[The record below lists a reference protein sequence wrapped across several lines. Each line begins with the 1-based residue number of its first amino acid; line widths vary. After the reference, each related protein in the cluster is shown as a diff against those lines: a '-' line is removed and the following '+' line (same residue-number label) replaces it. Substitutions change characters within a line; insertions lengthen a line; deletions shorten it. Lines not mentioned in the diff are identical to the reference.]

1 MNNERVEGK
10 GEAQDNE
17 RYINVSGSVF
27 VLDEGVTLVA
37 KVPIHVVSQ
46 VLQEVWLPRS
56 LIVGAIHYLD
66 NGDEGQGSALLARW
80 FPAISR
86 MR

>member
-1 MNNERVEGK
+1 M
-10 GEAQDNE
+10 
-17 RYINVSGSVF
+17 SGSVF
-27 VLDEGVTLVA
+27 VLEGVTLVA

-56 LIVGAIHYLD
+56 LILGAIQNID
-66 NGDEGQGSALLARW
+66 QGHESALLARW

>member
-1 MNNERVEGK
+1 
-10 GEAQDNE
+10 
-17 RYINVSGSVF
+17 
-27 VLDEGVTLVA
+27 VA

-56 LIVGAIHYLD
+56 LILGAIHNLD